1 MNRVGNQENTTMKIN
16 IEYCVQWNYSPEAVS
31 LAEQIEQT
39 RGISSELQPGAG
51 GAFEVSYGNILIFS
65 KKQVHR
71 FPDLSEILA
80 ELDQLVPE
88 KN

>member
-1 MNRVGNQENTTMKIN
+1 MKIH

-51 GAFEVSYGNILIFS
+51 GVFEVSYGDKLIFS
-65 KKQVHR
+65 KKQVQR
-71 FPDLSEILA
+71 FPDLTEILV
-80 ELDQLVPE
+80 ELDQLVTE